1 MEEIE
6 VHISRINNKLQLL
19 LKKYAALQKENAQQQ
34 KLIEK
39 MKADAEQKDAQ
50 VQLLETQQHILKASA
65 GKMNG
70 TDKKEFEQVL
80 TRYIKEIDKCINF
93 LKD

>member
-6 VHISRINNKLQLL
+6 AHISRIHNKLQQL
-19 LKKYAALQKENAQQQ
+19 LKKYTGLQKENAQQQ

-39 MKADAEQKDAQ
+39 MKADAEQKEAQ

-80 TRYIKEIDKCINF
+80 SRYIKEIDKCINF